1 MVMFSNWKAKMFPEP
16 TNEEVISESEMVV
29 SEINFYL
36 SFIKNKKSSEVEKRI
51 AVDRLK
57 SKLKWM

>member
-1 MVMFSNWKAKMFPEP
+1 MVIFSNWKAKMFPEP
-16 TNEEVISESEMVV
+16 TDEEVISESEMVV

-51 AVDRLK
+51 AIDRLK

>member
-1 MVMFSNWKAKMFPEP
+1 MVIFSNWKAKMFPEP
-16 TNEEVISESEMVV
+16 TDEEVISESEMVV

-51 AVDRLK
+51 AVDKLK